1 MWDNLPTM
9 NLGMIIGGRRLL
21 LWAAGLTVAAFVVL
35 AASFGPGV
43 IPLIIMLAVL
53 YGGFRLAIGPLPR
66 FIARIGYSIR
76 WKILV
81 AISVMAAVS
90 IFVSVVNIAAMDYM
104 HTELHEIQDLTYLS
118 PIRAQLALDDLA
130 NDQHGPFFSL
140 MPFLSLLA
148 ALVALGL
155 GVAIA
160 VSVIN
165 PVRRMGEAM
174 RRIASG
180 DFSQPVQVHNRD
192 ELGELAKRINDTAEE
207 LAKLQQAALADER
220 ARALRERITQVTL
233 AQEEERRRISRELH
247 DGLGPS
253 LAAIVNKLRSCQY
266 MVRADPQQAERE
278 LDEVTKS
285 LKGHIQDVRHLIYD
299 LRPLAV
305 DQLGLVGAVQ
315 QQLERFGEETGIQAF
330 SSMSGDIAL
339 DPLAE
344 VTVFRVV
351 QECLSNVQKHANA
364 SQVEVRLQAMKNGLE
379 VSVQDNG
386 QGFDPHKVVSGSNG
400 EGVGLLSMRE
410 RAELVRG
417 RLSVRS
423 SPGNG
428 CQVVL
433 YVPSRE
439 AEVGAHSNLIG

>member
-21 LWAAGLTVAAFVVL
+21 LWAAGLTVTAFVVL

-53 YGGFRLAIGPLPR
+53 YGGFRLVIGPLPR

-90 IFVSVVNIAAMDYM
+90 ILLAIVYIQAMDYM
-104 HTELHEIQDLTYLS
+104 HQELHDIQVLPTSKMRLAVNDLEDT
-118 PIRAQLALDDLA
+118 
-130 NDQHGPFFSL
+130 QHGPFFSL

-148 ALVALGL
+148 AFVALGL

-207 LAKLQQAALADER
+207 LAQLQQAALADER

-266 MVRADPQQAERE
+266 MVRADPHQAESE

-330 SSMSGDIAL
+330 SSMSEDIAL

-344 VTVFRVV
+344 VTVFRVI
-351 QECLSNVQKHANA
+351 QECLSNVQRHANA
-364 SQVEVRLQAMKNGLE
+364 SQVEVMLQATKNGLE

-439 AEVGAHSNLIG
+439 AEVGAHPNLIG

>member
-1 MWDNLPTM
+1 MWDNLATM
-9 NLGMIIGGRRLL
+9 NAGMITVHRRLL
-21 LWAAGLTVAAFVVL
+21 ILVGLGVVAGLLLVL
-35 AASFGPGV
+35 DGPDILGLL
-43 IPLIIMLAVL
+43 IPLAVL
-53 YGGFRLAIGPLPR
+53 YGAWRFVTGPLSR
-66 FIARIGYSIR
+66 IIGRIGYSIR

-81 AISVMAAVS
+81 AISFMAAVS
-90 IFVSVVNIAAMDYM
+90 ILLAIVNIQAMDYM
-104 HTELHEIQDLTYLS
+104 HQELHDIQVLPTSEMRLAVNDLEDT
-118 PIRAQLALDDLA
+118 
-130 NDQHGPFFSL
+130 QHGPFFSL

-174 RRIASG
+174 RMMASG

-285 LKGHIQDVRHLIYD
+285 LKG
-299 LRPLAV
+299 
-305 DQLGLVGAVQ
+305 
-315 QQLERFGEETGIQAF
+315 
-330 SSMSGDIAL
+330 
-339 DPLAE
+339 
-344 VTVFRVV
+344 
-351 QECLSNVQKHANA
+351 
-364 SQVEVRLQAMKNGLE
+364 
-379 VSVQDNG
+379 
-386 QGFDPHKVVSGSNG
+386 
-400 EGVGLLSMRE
+400 
-410 RAELVRG
+410 
-417 RLSVRS
+417 
-423 SPGNG
+423 
-428 CQVVL
+428 
-433 YVPSRE
+433 
-439 AEVGAHSNLIG
+439 

>member
-1 MWDNLPTM
+1 MWDNLATM
-9 NLGMIIGGRRLL
+9 NAGMITVHRRLL
-21 LWAAGLTVAAFVVL
+21 ILVGLGVVAGLLLVL
-35 AASFGPGV
+35 DGPDILGLL
-43 IPLIIMLAVL
+43 IPLAVL
-53 YGGFRLAIGPLPR
+53 YGAWRFVTGPLSR
-66 FIARIGYSIR
+66 IIGRIGYSIR

-81 AISVMAAVS
+81 AISFMAAVS
-90 IFVSVVNIAAMDYM
+90 ILLAIVNIQAMDYM
-104 HTELHEIQDLTYLS
+104 HQELHDIQVLPTSEMRLAVNDLEDT
-118 PIRAQLALDDLA
+118 
-130 NDQHGPFFSL
+130 QHGPFFSL

-148 ALVALGL
+148 ASVALGL

-174 RRIASG
+174 RRMASG

-278 LDEVTKS
+278 LAEVTKS

-364 SQVEVRLQAMKNGLE
+364 SQVEVRLQAMTNGLE

-386 QGFDPHKVVSGSNG
+386 QGFDPHKIVSGSNG

-417 RLSVRS
+417 CLSVWS

-433 YVPSRE
+433 YVPSGE